1 VDNTTG
7 QTADNVQQGA
17 ATEAGGEAPYPGSRH
32 MPQWEVGPLG
42 TAPRFGWRQLPML
55 IGPGLVMGASAIG
68 GGEWLTGP
76 VNTARYGGAILW
88 LATLSIVGQTLYN
101 IEISRY
107 ALYTGEPIFTGKF
120 RIKPGPVFWLPVYL
134 LLDFGTFF
142 PYLAAGA
149 AVPLLTMWL
158 GHLPEKADLEQHAA
172 LYKALPCLIFVAAM
186 FPLLVGGKVY
196 NSIKVVMATKLVVV
210 LGFLA
215 FLALFYSSFDTWRE
229 IISGFFKFGTVP
241 VKNPSDPSATQNI
254 FTSLLSGGGW
264 PDIDFSTIGMLA
276 AMAAIAGN
284 GGLTNTPISN
294 YTRDQG
300 WGMGKEVGAIPSII
314 GGHTLHLSH
323 VGKVFRLT
331 AENLA
336 KWKGWV
342 RHISRDQLMVWMPAC
357 FVGLALPSM
366 LSVEFLERGTV
377 IPNKD
382 LASVMTAGG
391 VQEAVGEPYG
401 RLFWYLTLVC
411 GFLVLGTS
419 MVSTVDGV
427 LRRWVDVFWTAIP
440 RLRQVDP
447 RAIGRVYFIV
457 LCVYATFGITL
468 LLLAEATALLKI
480 STNIYN
486 WALGFSC
493 WHTIAVGTFL
503 LPKELRPSLLRRC
516 GLFAAGLYFLCIA
529 CLSTA
534 ALTSDKDIAPLIER
548 VKGLF

>member
-1 VDNTTG
+1 
-7 QTADNVQQGA
+7 
-17 ATEAGGEAPYPGSRH
+17 
-32 MPQWEVGPLG
+32 
-42 TAPRFGWRQLPML
+42 
-55 IGPGLVMGASAIG
+55 
-68 GGEWLTGP
+68 
-76 VNTARYGGAILW
+76 
-88 LATLSIVGQTLYN
+88 
-101 IEISRY
+101 
-107 ALYTGEPIFTGKF
+107 
-120 RIKPGPVFWLPVYL
+120 
-134 LLDFGTFF
+134 
-142 PYLAAGA
+142 
-149 AVPLLTMWL
+149 
-158 GHLPEKADLEQHAA
+158 
-172 LYKALPCLIFVAAM
+172 
-186 FPLLVGGKVY
+186 
-196 NSIKVVMATKLVVV
+196 
-210 LGFLA
+210 
-215 FLALFYSSFDTWRE
+215 
-229 IISGFFKFGTVP
+229 
-241 VKNPSDPSATQNI
+241 
-254 FTSLLSGGGW
+254 
-264 PDIDFSTIGMLA
+264 
-276 AMAAIAGN
+276 
-284 GGLTNTPISN
+284 
-294 YTRDQG
+294 
-300 WGMGKEVGAIPSII
+300 
-314 GGHTLHLSH
+314 
-323 VGKVFRLT
+323 
-331 AENLA
+331 
-336 KWKGWV
+336 
-342 RHISRDQLMVWMPAC
+342 
-357 FVGLALPSM
+357 
-366 LSVEFLERGTV
+366 V

-548 VKGLF
+548 MKGLF